1 MAFISNFSVELST
14 CGSAADSTCD
24 GCVKMVEELQRFV
37 TTERQGVNEAGRL
50 HRHALYRDHVSDKR
64 VLEIFTGDGAGAA
77 LLAETAR
84 EVIAVDSDAAAI
96 REARSRYGANNLRY
110 SVADGRDLPFQN
122 GSFDVVV
129 LDGID
134 MRDAEPL
141 IAQAR
146 RVLTERGL
154 LLVATNDDGPGSA
167 VTPAIAA
174 SFKKMLEGHFPNVHL
189 SATRMAQ
196 VSVSFDL
203 AGRSGALNQAAAKIY
218 IGGKA
223 VDGMPAVTNGEI
235 DLPAPT
241 GLVATCSSGVIDA
254 PAFPSSVMVPDQ
266 AEAVAGRS
274 EAGAAD
280 EQMARLAMENAI
292 LRKDAAQSL
301 STLAR
306 LLSRL
311 TGGDVA
317 ADPMTMIEAM
327 FTLNE
332 RIVTQK
338 AQVARLAAE
347 AAQLDDL
354 TRQLDEARA
363 DAVGK
368 DHALA
373 EAMASLEEAQARM
386 AELRAH
392 QASWEDKAQ
401 SLVNAETDLAGYRA
415 QQVSLERKVSELQA
429 EIDKAK
435 LVPARLEQVAQSS
448 AAPPPAEEALKVPV
462 ALTDPRVS
470 EGRRRFAQ
478 AHRKV
483 LDHLDGAHGLVVGK
497 LAPAASPPARPG
509 QSRSWH
515 RRMFSKRRPALP
527 GTALFDAGWIAA
539 HHADRT
545 GVNWKTYLDDVA
557 LHRIDPHPLFDA
569 GFYLDRN
576 PDVAEAGINPLWH
589 YLEHGWREGRD
600 PHPFFANDWYLA
612 QNPDV
617 LETGINPLE
626 HYLAFG
632 WREGRWPNPVFD
644 PRAYLD
650 RYLDVD
656 REGME
661 PLTHYVAHGR
671 HEQREVPIR
680 AIEHLA
686 AMLPAEARG
695 WSIMDYLLHA
705 EVARVEEEA
714 TPEASQKPGATVDPG
729 RLDPSSASWPPQ
741 RLDDY
746 WLPQTLRDVIIDG
759 YGEEV
764 IDLYWYLCSVMH
776 SYQERQGEF
785 PASPAC
791 DAIMGRVRALA
802 ARHFSA
808 DAGSIGASI
817 IVPVY
822 NNILDTLLCLATVL
836 ETAGEQSFE
845 IIVADDGSNDATAEL
860 IPTIGGAVCYVRQ
873 PHNLGFLGN
882 CNAAAKRARGD
893 KIVLLN
899 NDTLVLPGWLD
910 ALMRPFERFDKV
922 GFTGSK
928 LINWDG
934 TLQEAGGIFWNDGS
948 AWNFGRNQD
957 VRAPEF
963 NYLKDVD
970 YCSGA
975 SIAIPRSLWEELGGF
990 DPRYTPAYCE
1000 DSDIAFR
1007 IREAGYRTLYQ
1018 PFSEVVHHEGRSHG
1032 RDVTS
1037 GIKAYQVANNTKL
1050 LERWGLTLRADHYP
1064 NAQNVFRARD
1074 RSRYKKHVLLI
1085 DHYIPQWDQD
1095 AGSRTIYQYIQSFLD
1110 MGYSVTF
1117 WPDNLWRD
1125 PHYTPMLEEM
1135 GVEVIWGR
1143 RFHDRFADFL
1153 RERADLYDAVF
1164 LSRPHVAIH
1173 YLDAIRAHSS
1183 ARILYYGHDLHYR
1196 RMQAN
1201 LELNGEGSKE
1211 EIARTR
1217 ELEWAVCRQCDVIF
1231 YPDPAEVAQ
1240 IEEDIGGDRIFLN
1253 NPVFV
1258 YTETQVARAE
1268 ADLPRI
1274 AQNHDARLLFVGGF
1288 NHYPNREG
1296 IIWFVREVLPIV
1308 RQQFPDVTLDIAGS
1322 KPPQE
1327 VLALAGAGVN
1337 VLGYVSDEHLEQ
1349 LYAATAMA
1357 VAPLRY
1363 GAGVKGKVIEAMA
1376 SGVPVATTS
1385 IGAQGIEVGDRALF
1399 LGDTPAELARA
1410 ITEGLQD
1417 RVEATRRTR
1426 TALQFIRNHYSSKA
1440 LKDMFARLI
1449 N

>member
-1 MAFISNFSVELST
+1 M
-14 CGSAADSTCD
+14 G
-24 GCVKMVEELQRFV
+24 EELQRFAAK
-37 TTERQGVNEAGRL
+37 ERLGANGVGRL

-84 EVIAVDSDAAAI
+84 EVIAVDSDPAAI
-96 REARSRYGANNLRY
+96 REARSRYGADNLRY

-122 GSFDVVV
+122 ESFDVVV

-134 MRDAEPL
+134 LRHAEPL

-154 LLVATNDDGPGSA
+154 LLVATNDDGLGGV

-174 SFKKMLEGHFPNVHL
+174 SFRTMLEGHFPNVQL
-189 SATRMAQ
+189 SATRMAN

-203 AGRSGALNQAAAKIY
+203 AGRSGTLNQAAAKIY
-218 IGGKA
+218 VGGQA
-223 VDGMPAVTNGEI
+223 NDGTPAVVNGEI
-235 DLPAPT
+235 DLPSPT
-241 GLVATCSSGVIDA
+241 GLVATCSGGIIDA
-254 PAFPSSVMVPDQ
+254 SPFPSSVFLLNKAG
-266 AEAVAGRS
+266 AETAPALAG
-274 EAGAAD
+274 AGAAD
-280 EQMARLAMENAI
+280 EQMARLATENAI

-301 STLAR
+301 NTLAR

-311 TGGDVA
+311 TGSEVA
-317 ADPMTMIEAM
+317 SDPMAMIEAM
-327 FTLNE
+327 FSLNE

-338 AQVARLAAE
+338 AKMTRLATE
-347 AAQLDDL
+347 AGRVDELGRL
-354 TRQLDEARA
+354 LDEARA
-363 DAVGK
+363 DAVRK
-368 DHALA
+368 DEALLQA
-373 EAMASLEEAQARM
+373 IANLEEAQARFQEEEGRIVALQARLIDQEVVITEAQAQV
-386 AELRAH
+386 AELRAD
-392 QASWEDKAQ
+392 QASWEQKAQ
-401 SLVNAETDLAGYRA
+401 ELANVGTELAGYRA
-415 QQVSLERKVSELQA
+415 QQVSLQLKVSALQA
-429 EIDKAK
+429 EIDEGK
-435 LVPARLEQVAQSS
+435 VVRERLEQAATSS
-448 AAPPPAEEALKVPV
+448 AASVPSGKATRVPAVR
-462 ALTDPRVS
+462 TDPRVS
-470 EGRRRFAQ
+470 EGRHRFAQ

-497 LAPAASPPARPG
+497 LAPAASPPARPS

-515 RRMFSKRRPALP
+515 GRMFSKRRAALP
-527 GTALFDAGWIAA
+527 GTALFNAGWIAA
-539 HHADRT
+539 HHADCAA
-545 GVNWKTYLDDVA
+545 VNWKTYLDDAA

-600 PHPFFANDWYLA
+600 PHPFFANDWYLS

-686 AMLPAEARG
+686 ATLPAETRG
-695 WSIMDYLLHA
+695 WSMMDYLLHA
-705 EVARVEEEA
+705 DVARVEEEA
-714 TPEASQKPGATVDPG
+714 AHDAPQTPLATADPA
-729 RLDPSSASWPPQ
+729 SASWPPE

-785 PASPAC
+785 PASAAC
-791 DAIMGRVRALA
+791 GVIMARVKDLA
-802 ARHFSA
+802 ARHSA
-808 DAGSIGASI
+808 DEAGSIGASI

-822 NNILDTLLCLATVL
+822 NNILDTLLCITTVL

-845 IIVADDGSNDATAEL
+845 IIVADDGSNDATSEL
-860 IPTIGGAVCYVRQ
+860 IPAIGGIVRYVRQ

-882 CNAAAKRARGD
+882 CNAAAKQARGD

-910 ALMRPFERFDKV
+910 ALVRPFDRFDNV

-934 TLQEAGGIFWNDGS
+934 TLQEAGGIFWEDGS

-957 VRAPEF
+957 ARAPEF

-1018 PFSEVVHHEGRSHG
+1018 PFSEVIHHEGRSHG

-1037 GIKAYQVANNTKL
+1037 GIKAYQVANNAKL
-1050 LERWGLTLRADHYP
+1050 LERWAPTLHADHYP

-1095 AGSRTIYQYIQSFLD
+1095 AGSRTIYQYIQCFLD
-1110 MGYSVTF
+1110 MGYCVTF

-1153 RERADLYDAVF
+1153 RERTDLYDAVF
-1164 LSRPHVAIH
+1164 LSRPHVAIN

-1201 LELNGEGSKE
+1201 LELSGEGNEE
-1211 EIARTR
+1211 EITRTR
-1217 ELEWAVCRQCDVIF
+1217 ELEWAVCRKCDVIF

-1240 IEEDIGGDRIFLN
+1240 IEQDIGGDRIFLN

-1258 YTETQVARAE
+1258 YTEEQVAQAE
-1268 ADLPRI
+1268 TDLPRI
-1274 AQNHDARLLFVGGF
+1274 ERNHDARLLFVGGF

-1296 IIWFVREVLPIV
+1296 IIWFVQEVLPIV
-1308 RQQFPDVTLDIAGS
+1308 RRHFPDVVLDIAGS
-1322 KPPQE
+1322 KPPAE
-1327 VLALAGAGVN
+1327 VLALACTGVN

-1349 LYAATAMA
+1349 LYAAATMA

-1376 SGVPVATTS
+1376 SGVPMATTS
-1385 IGAQGIEVGDRALF
+1385 IGAQGIDVGDCALF
-1399 LGDTPAELARA
+1399 LGDSPAELARA
-1410 ITEGLQD
+1410 IAQGLQD
-1417 RVEATRRTR
+1417 RIEATHRTR
-1426 TALQFIRNHYSSKA
+1426 IAIQFIRDHYSSKA

>member
-1 MAFISNFSVELST
+1 M
-14 CGSAADSTCD
+14 G
-24 GCVKMVEELQRFV
+24 EELQRFAMG
-37 TTERQGVNEAGRL
+37 ERPGMYEAGRL
-50 HRHALYRDHVSDKR
+50 HRYALYCDHVSDKR

-84 EVIAVDSDAAAI
+84 EVIAIDSDAAAI
-96 REARSRYGANNLRY
+96 REARSRYGADNLRY

-129 LDGID
+129 LDGIE

-141 IAQAR
+141 IVQAR
-146 RVLTERGL
+146 RLLNEQGL
-154 LLVATNDDGPGSA
+154 LLISTNDEGPGG
-167 VTPAIAA
+167 VLTPAIAA
-174 SFKKMLEGHFPNVHL
+174 SFKKMLEGQFPNVQL

-203 AGRSGALNQAAAKIY
+203 AGRSGKLNQAAAKIFV
-218 IGGKA
+218 GA
-223 VDGMPAVTNGEI
+223 LASDGAPAVVNGEI
-235 DLPAPT
+235 HLPAPT
-241 GLVATCSSGVIDA
+241 SLVATCSSGVVDVS
-254 PAFPSSVMVPDQ
+254 PFPSSVLVPDQ
-266 AEAVAGRS
+266 GAMEAAATGPVSGV
-274 EAGAAD
+274 AD
-280 EQMARLAMENAI
+280 EQVARLSAENAI
-292 LRKDAAQSL
+292 LRKDATQSL

-317 ADPMTMIEAM
+317 SDPMAMIEAM
-327 FTLNE
+327 FSLNE

-338 AQVARLAAE
+338 AQMVRLAAE
-347 AAQLDDL
+347 AVRLDDVDRL
-354 TRQLDEARA
+354 LGEARA
-363 DAVGK
+363 DALHK
-368 DHALA
+368 EAALA
-373 EAMASLEEAQARM
+373 EAMAGLEEARARFEEEEGQVALLQSRLAEQDAALATAQAAM

-392 QASWEDKAQ
+392 QATWEQKAQ
-401 SLVNAETDLAGYRA
+401 ALATAETELAGYRA
-415 QQVSLERKVSELQA
+415 QQVSLQLKVSALEA
-429 EIDKAK
+429 EVAEVKAARER
-435 LVPARLEQVAQSS
+435 LERAVPSSSVPAGDMAG
-448 AAPPPAEEALKVPV
+448 APATR
-462 ALTDPRVS
+462 TDPRVS

-497 LAPAASPPARPG
+497 LAPAASPPTRPG
-509 QSRSWH
+509 SPKSWH
-515 RRMFSKRRPALP
+515 RRVFPKRRATAP

-539 HHADRT
+539 HHADRADIT
-545 GVNWKTYLDDVA
+545 WKTYLDDAA

-576 PDVAEAGINPLWH
+576 PDVAQAGINPLWH

-617 LETGINPLE
+617 LETGVNPLE

-661 PLTHYVAHGR
+661 PLTHYIAHGR
-671 HEQREVPIR
+671 YEQREVPIR

-686 AMLPAEARG
+686 ATLPAEARG
-695 WSIMDYLLHA
+695 WSMMDYLLHA
-705 EVARVEEEA
+705 EVASVGEEPARAEPPLA
-714 TPEASQKPGATVDPG
+714 VMPAVRAPAP
-729 RLDPSSASWPPQ
+729 WPPE

-759 YGEEV
+759 HGEEV

-776 SYQERQGEF
+776 RYQERQKEF
-785 PASPAC
+785 PGSPAC
-791 DAIMGRVRALA
+791 GVILARVRALA
-802 ARHFSA
+802 AARA
-808 DAGSIGASI
+808 AGQTGGIDASI

-822 NNILDTLLCLATVL
+822 NNILDTLLCITTVL

-845 IIVADDGSNDATAEL
+845 IIIADDGSNDATAEL
-860 IPTIGGAVCYVRQ
+860 IRAIGGAVRYVRQ

-882 CNAAAKRARGD
+882 CNAAAKQARGD

-899 NDTLVLPGWLD
+899 NDTLVLPDWLD
-910 ALMRPFERFDKV
+910 ALLRPFDRFEKV

-934 TLQEAGGIFWNDGS
+934 TLQEAGGIFWEDGS

-957 VRAPEF
+957 ARAPEF

-1037 GIKAYQVANNTKL
+1037 GIKAYQVANNAKL
-1050 LERWGLTLRADHYP
+1050 LERWGPTLRADHYP

-1110 MGYSVTF
+1110 MGYCVTF

-1143 RFHDRFADFL
+1143 RFHERFADFL

-1164 LSRPHVAIH
+1164 LSRPHVAIN

-1201 LELNGEGSKE
+1201 LELNGEGSEE

-1217 ELEWAVCRQCDVIF
+1217 ELEWAVCRKCDVIF

-1240 IEEDIGGDRIFLN
+1240 IEQDIGGDRIFLN

-1258 YTETQVARAE
+1258 YTEAQVARAE
-1268 ADLPRI
+1268 VDLSRI
-1274 AQNHDARLLFVGGF
+1274 TRNRDARLLFVGGF

-1296 IIWFVREVLPIV
+1296 IIWFVQEVLPIV
-1308 RQQFPDVTLDIAGS
+1308 RQRFPDVTLDIAGS
-1322 KPPQE
+1322 KPPSE

-1349 LYAATAMA
+1349 LYAAAGLA

-1376 SGVPVATTS
+1376 SGVPMATTS
-1385 IGAQGIEVGDRALF
+1385 IGAQGIDVGDRALF
-1399 LGDTPAELARA
+1399 LGDSPAELARA
-1410 ITEGLQD
+1410 ITEGLQNRD
-1417 RVEATRRTR
+1417 EATRRTH
-1426 TALQFIRNHYSSKA
+1426 AGLQFIKDHYSSKA
-1440 LKDMFARLI
+1440 LKDMFAQLI